1 MEDNKKQKKL
11 YRILVTIAITI
22 PIVIAISYAY
32 FQAAILG
39 EDPGVTGKSTD
50 KFEIDLVTENN
61 GYINATNVI
70 LVKEANIASESE
82 KGYFKVVSG
91 DNKNYIN
98 YSLSLT
104 ELTISANLQVAD
116 FKWQL
121 VRDNEVVASGNFG
134 GVSTNSMSLINDI
147 QIANNDTHEY
157 EFRIWLQETSY
168 DQIDM
173 IGGTFS
179 AKITMTANLRYNP
192 VPLTLRNAILW
203 QEDGTSAI
211 ISKGNPN
218 FSNVATI
225 SDTGLYATEDEY
237 GTSYYYRG
245 VKAELNNNL
254 IWGGFQWKIIRI
266 NGDGS
271 VRLIYNGTEEE
282 YNQNE
287 TVNNLDNTYVFLRPW
302 NENYN
307 NDAKYVG
314 YMYGGTNGVASESRE
329 EAIRNET
336 SSKLKS
342 KLEEWYHD
350 NIELNDLSGQVVDNL
365 FCNDRSLTNT
375 DYSGYGI
382 DNTYFDAEMRIMES
396 TIAPTLKCISKNDRF
411 TVNDTF
417 IGNGKLDYPIGLI
430 TIDEAAMAGLVIG
443 TNGSTNYLYNNDH
456 YWTFTPS
463 FIDEGHAFV
472 MRVSSNGAIE
482 CSTVNNEGLAVRPA
496 ISINGNII
504 VTGTGSADDPF
515 IVVS

>member
-1 MEDNKKQKKL
+1 MEDNRNRKKT
-11 YRILVTIAITI
+11 YRILVTIAIII

-39 EDPGVTGKSTD
+39 EDAGISGKSTN

-61 GYINATNVI
+61 GYINATNVVLI
-70 LVKEANIASESE
+70 KEENIAIDSE
-82 KGYFKVVSG
+82 KGFFKVVSG

-134 GVSTNSMSLINDI
+134 GVSTNSMSLINDV

-218 FSNVATI
+218 FSSISTE
-225 SDTGLYATEDEY
+225 SDTGIYAMEDEY

-245 VKAELNNNL
+245 NKNILKNNL
-254 IWGGFQWKIIRI
+254 IFGGFQWKILRI

-271 VRLIYNGTEEE
+271 IRIIYNGTEEDFD
-282 YNQNE
+282 QNGTMNDIGPE
-287 TVNNLDNTYVFLRPW
+287 TVIGFYTYSSVFNDN
-302 NENYN
+302 
-307 NDAKYVG
+307 KYVG
-314 YMYGGTNGVASESRE
+314 YMYGGPKGVASTQR
-329 EAIRNET
+329 
-336 SSKLKS
+336 
-342 KLEEWYHD
+342 
-350 NIELNDLSGQVVDNL
+350 
-365 FCNDRSLTNT
+365 
-375 DYSGYGI
+375 
-382 DNTYFDAEMRIMES
+382 
-396 TIAPTLKCISKNDRF
+396 
-411 TVNDTF
+411 
-417 IGNGKLDYPIGLI
+417 
-430 TIDEAAMAGLVIG
+430 
-443 TNGSTNYLYNNDH
+443 NGSIPAAANYNQ
-456 YWTFTPS
+456 T
-463 FIDEGHAFV
+463 
-472 MRVSSNGAIE
+472 E
-482 CSTVNNEGLAVRPA
+482 CRNYK
-496 ISINGNII
+496 
-504 VTGTGSADDPF
+504 
-515 IVVS
+515 